1 MNTTTNR
8 SDRKILVTG
17 STFPR
22 YADDTEP
29 RFILDLSKE
38 LNKYYD
44 VTVLVPAA
52 PGAADSEVIEG
63 VKVERYHYFPIHS
76 LETLCY
82 PGAIVPR
89 IREKKIRVL
98 LVPFLFMG
106 MWLALFKR
114 RKKYAAVH
122 CNWLIPQGVIQCMF
136 SMPYVLTGHGGDVT
150 SLNGGIFR
158 KLKIYMAKK
167 AAYVTT
173 VSGDLAETLLGM
185 VPEEERSRIQDKL
198 TVCSMGCATSQFGSE
213 YRIDNYFNQG
223 NRRVVLFVGRL
234 AEKKGIRYLIEAM
247 KYIDNAVLVIAGQG
261 PLLDEL
267 KEQVSTEGLNDIVKF
282 IGAKTHA
289 ELRTIYASADV
300 VAVPSITAEDNDK
313 EGLPLVVL
321 EAMASGTPVVGTRS
335 GGIKEVIKDGENGLI
350 VPEKDSTGLADKIR
364 MLLDDEPLRRTCI
377 AGMKKTVE
385 KYDYKNIGK
394 IYADLIDKACEKA
407 RKSAEEI

>member
-1 MNTTTNR
+1 MDSATKKT
-8 SDRKILVTG
+8 DRKILVTG

-44 VTVLVPAA
+44 VTALVPAA

-63 VKVERYHYFPIHS
+63 VKVERYHYFPVHS
-76 LETLCY
+76 METLCY

-98 LVPFLFMG
+98 LVPFLFVG
-106 MWLALFKR
+106 MWIALFRR

-122 CNWLIPQGVIQCMF
+122 CNWLIPQGIVQCMF

-150 SLNGGIFR
+150 SLNGGVFK
-158 KLKIYMAKK
+158 KLKTHMVKK

-173 VSGDLAETLLGM
+173 VSEDLAKTLLGM
-185 VPEEERSRIQDKL
+185 MPDKDRSRIQDKL
-198 TVCSMGCATSQFGSE
+198 TVCSMGCATTEFGRE
-213 YRIDNYFNQG
+213 YRIENYFNQG
-223 NRRVVLFVGRL
+223 SRRVVLFVGRL
-234 AEKKGIRYLIEAM
+234 AEKKGIKYLIEAM
-247 KYIDNAVLVIAGQG
+247 KHIDNAVLVIAGKG

-335 GGIKEVIKDGENGLI
+335 GGIKEVIKDKENGLI
-350 VPEKDSTGLADKIR
+350 VPEKNSAELANKIQ
-364 MLLDDEPLRRTCI
+364 MLLDDEQLRKTCI

-385 KYDYKNIGK
+385 KYDYNNIGK
-394 IYADLIDKACEKA
+394 IYADLIDKACRKA
-407 RKSAEEI
+407 QKGPEEV